1 MISTEKILTVARKEL
16 KGYFD
21 NPTAYIVL
29 VVFLL
34 LWEFLFFRNAFIVG
48 EASLRGLFD
57 LLPWLS
63 LLLVPALTMGSIAQE
78 KSDGTLELLL
88 THPLRDLE
96 ILLGKFFATI
106 GFVGLA
112 LLAVSPI
119 ALSFNSFGNL
129 DWGIVL
135 GQYLAGL
142 LLAGVLASLGI
153 FVSSLF
159 SSQISALLVAAAA
172 SFFLVIAGFEV
183 VTSSLPLPAAAV
195 FERLSVLSHFDSM
208 ARGVIDL
215 RDVWYLLSAIAVF
228 LSLAYLQ
235 LLRRRFGN
243 RKNLYR
249 RYQAGMALFVGIA
262 ILTNIV
268 GSRIPGRLDLTEGNL
283 YTLAAETR
291 QVLGEVPDVVSLT
304 LYASDQLPAQ
314 LQPTLRD
321 VKDTLRDYDTMGGGN
336 VAVTTVNPDAD
347 PQIAQEAQ
355 SRGIQPVQF
364 NVVGQQELQ
373 VKSGYLGVAVA
384 YGGATETIPFVQ
396 GTDDLEYQLTT
407 AIKQLT
413 TTDKKTVVFLTGH
426 GEKSQ
431 FTVSTFTEGLGK
443 QFEVEDLATGEGEE
457 FSVGEDVN
465 VVIVAGPVQELDE
478 QTRQELI
485 RFVEGGG
492 GLLALVDGMTV
503 SPQVGSATPVQ
514 TNVNELLKAFGVTVE
529 QNLVYDVRSNEVVSF
544 GGGPFGLAVQYPF
557 WPRVVAKQEHTEIT
571 EDLESVALPWP
582 SSLTVNE
589 KVAADKGLT
598 ITTLLTTTQFGGKQ
612 TGSISIDPT
621 QEVSR
626 ENLGAQT
633 VAVSIDGTEHS
644 GRLVV
649 VGDSDFVLD
658 QFAQDVPENTALAL
672 AAVSWLAGE
681 ESLSGIQLRQQGE
694 RRLMF
699 TDATQVGLVKYGNM
713 VLALVVPLGLGFIR
727 LSRRRNLRGQ
737 TYHASSKREHHE

>member
-1 MISTEKILTVARKEL
+1 MISIKKMFIVARKEL

-21 NPTAYIVL
+21 NPTAYIVI

-34 LWEFLFFRNAFIVG
+34 LWEFLFFRNAFVVG
-48 EASLRGLFD
+48 EASLRGMFD

-88 THPLRDLE
+88 THPLRDLDV
-96 ILLGKFFATI
+96 LLGKFLATV
-106 GFVGLA
+106 GFVGLT
-112 LLAVSPI
+112 LLAVIPI
-119 ALSFNSFGNL
+119 AMSFNSFGNL
-129 DWGIVL
+129 DWGVVL

-153 FVSSLF
+153 FISSLF
-159 SSQISALLVAAAA
+159 SSQISALLVAASA

-183 VTSSLPLPAAAV
+183 VTASLPLPLAAV
-195 FERLSVLSHFDSM
+195 FERLSVLSHFDSL

-215 RDVWYLLSAIAVF
+215 RDMWYLLSATAVF

-243 RKNLYR
+243 RKGLFR
-249 RYQAGMALFVGIA
+249 RYQTGMALFVGIA
-262 ILTNIV
+262 ILTNVV
-268 GSRIPGRLDLTEGNL
+268 GSRIPGRLDLTQGNL
-283 YTLAAETR
+283 YTLTTETR
-291 QVLGEVPDVVSLT
+291 QVLDDVPDVVNLT

-314 LQPTLRD
+314 MQPTLRD
-321 VKDTLRDYDTMGGGN
+321 VKDTLRDYDIMGGGN
-336 VAVTTVNPDAD
+336 VVVSSVNPDTD
-347 PQIAQEAQ
+347 SQVAQEAQ

-373 VKSGYLGVAVA
+373 VKSGYLGVAIA
-384 YGGATETIPFVQ
+384 YSGATETIPFVQ
-396 GTDDLEYQLTT
+396 STDDLEYRLTS
-407 AIKQLT
+407 AIRQLT
-413 TTDKKTVVFLTGH
+413 TTDKKKVAFLTGH
-426 GEKSQ
+426 GEKSR
-431 FTVSTFTEGLGK
+431 FTISAFSEELGK
-443 QFEVEDLATGEGEE
+443 QFEVEDLATEEGEG
-457 FSVGEDVN
+457 FSVGEDVGAI
-465 VVIVAGPVQELDE
+465 IVAGPTQELGE
-478 QTRQELI
+478 QTRRELT
-485 RFVEGGG
+485 RFVEEGG

-503 SPQVGSATPVQ
+503 SPQVGSATPAQ
-514 TNVNELLKAFGVTVE
+514 TNINEVLKTFGVTVE

-557 WPRVVAKQEHTEIT
+557 WPRVVALPGSADIT
-571 EDLESVALPWP
+571 EGLETIALPWP
-582 SSLTVNE
+582 SSLTVDKE
-589 KVAADKGLT
+589 VASDKGLT

-626 ENLGAQT
+626 ENLGEQT
-633 VAVSIDGTEHS
+633 VAISVGGAENS

-658 QFAQDVPENTALAL
+658 QFAQDVPENVALAL
-672 AAVSWLAGE
+672 AAVSWLTGE
-681 ESLSGIQLRQQGE
+681 ESLSGIQLRQQVE

-713 VLALVVPLGLGFIR
+713 ALALVIPLGLGFMR
-727 LSRRRNLRGQ
+727 LTRRRNLRGQ
-737 TYHASSKREHHE
+737 VYHPSSASHE